1 MSLTLSPFRHL
12 TLTTATTLGL
22 GACLAALA
30 ADPKPGPKPSGPQVD
45 GAFHKVILDT
55 DRDQDGD
62 GQVEDTVVNPMEI
75 AVAPDGRVFF
85 IERSGL
91 LKVWSPTTQAS
102 TIAGTLKVFTEL
114 EDGLLGIAL
123 DPKFAK
129 NSWIYLFYSDPQ
141 THTNDT
147 NHKIGEN
154 RVSAS
159 PSATLRWTW
168 RAKNSPPHPDSA
180 RPMLPF
186 GWISRL

>member
-30 ADPKPGPKPSGPQVD
+30 ADPKPSPKPSGPQID

-85 IERSGL
+85 IERSG
-91 LKVWSPTTQAS
+91 
-102 TIAGTLKVFTEL
+102 F
-114 EDGLLGIAL
+114 
-123 DPKFAK
+123 
-129 NSWIYLFYSDPQ
+129 
-141 THTNDT
+141 
-147 NHKIGEN
+147 
-154 RVSAS
+154 
-159 PSATLRWTW
+159 
-168 RAKNSPPHPDSA
+168 
-180 RPMLPF
+180 
-186 GWISRL
+186 